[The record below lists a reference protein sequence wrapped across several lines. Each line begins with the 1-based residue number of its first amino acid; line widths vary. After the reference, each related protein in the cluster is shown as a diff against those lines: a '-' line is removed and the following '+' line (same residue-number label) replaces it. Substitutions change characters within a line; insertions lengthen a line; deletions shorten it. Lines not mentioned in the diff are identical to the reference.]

1 MNSIDSTYVHLALS
15 VDKLVRF
22 IASVVS
28 ILSLA
33 TMFIALMLEVIVRY
47 FTDQSL
53 GWATESPNILFP
65 WFVMGG
71 AVLAAQHGQHITVKA
86 ILGFLSNS
94 TKKVLFVILE
104 LIVIGFF
111 GYLAY
116 VGFDVLD
123 VVSSEVYP
131 ITKLSAK
138 WAYIALVT
146 GLFGL
151 VITAA
156 SNIILIINEPEPT
169 KIREPLGETEI

>member
-1 MNSIDSTYVHLALS
+1 MNSINSICVHFALS
-15 VDKLVRF
+15 VDKLVRL

-28 ILSLA
+28 VLA
-33 TMFIALMLEVIVRY
+33 LAIMFIALMLEVIVRY

-53 GWATESPNILFP
+53 GWTTESPSFLFP
-65 WFVMGG
+65 WLVMGG

-94 TKKVLFVILE
+94 VTKVLFVILE
-104 LIVIGFF
+104 LIVIAFF

-116 VGFDVLD
+116 VGFDVLK
-123 VVSSEVYP
+123 VVASEVYP

-138 WAYIALVT
+138 WAYIALVA
-146 GLFGL
+146 GLIGL
-151 VITAA
+151 VITAI